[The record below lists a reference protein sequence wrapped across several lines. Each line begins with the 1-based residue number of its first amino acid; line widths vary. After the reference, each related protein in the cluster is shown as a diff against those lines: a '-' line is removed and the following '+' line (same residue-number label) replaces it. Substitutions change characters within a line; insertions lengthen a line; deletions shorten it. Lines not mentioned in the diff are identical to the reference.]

1 MRSVQLYG
9 GRGEFPAGLS
19 VSALPASVLCVGCDH
34 CGVSAMHSPENS
46 PVLLRAVAREV
57 EEFVSTAGWDQGP
70 QLFALVPT
78 AELLAQQPELTGQLD
93 PTASPL
99 TPIAQDELPD
109 TDLAEALGGI
119 LWPDVVAGCA
129 LAQEIVVLPPDAEE
143 KLRADEL
150 DDEAAREFAATH
162 PQRREARI
170 VAAVLRD
177 GTAACVLHLRGN
189 TEMPDE
195 VVEHPELA
203 PNLTDALLHTL
214 KP

>member
-1 MRSVQLYG
+1 
-9 GRGEFPAGLS
+9 
-19 VSALPASVLCVGCDH
+19 VSDI
-34 CGVSAMHSPENS
+34 HSTENS

-57 EEFVSTAGWDQGP
+57 EEFVATAGWDQGL

-78 AELLAQQPELTGQLD
+78 AELLAQQPELAGQLD
-93 PTASPL
+93 PEASPL

-109 TDLAEALGGI
+109 ADLAEALLGI
-119 LWPDVVAGCA
+119 VWPDVVAGCA
-129 LAQEIVVLPPDAEE
+129 LAQEILVLPPEAEE
-143 KLRADEL
+143 KLRAEELGDE
-150 DDEAAREFAATH
+150 EARAFAAAH
-162 PQRREARI
+162 PQRREARL

-203 PNLTDALLHTL
+203 PNLTNALLNTF